1 MGKRAATLTSF
12 TRGRPTSFR
21 KPKSPPRENVALI
34 PSILSALIERGLG
47 EQKPR
52 IRLTPDDLRIWIRQG
67 RCSVAILLITDAS
80 FSTFHF
86 LPAVS
91 KALSIVYRDAYRNR
105 DRLGLIA
112 FQNDTARIMNHPTNN
127 LRVTLGNLS
136 RLNPSGMTPLA
147 DGLNKALDVLKQ
159 EKRRFPNSIPVA
171 ILISDCFPEPLTHQ
185 YENLLEEPA
194 YQETLRVSRNFGREK
209 IPIVVINPAHGKAKS
224 GDLYGGSK
232 LGMMIARLAKGT
244 YYGIVEKETP
254 SASTFFA
261 GYFQKRFAEKQ
272 AKRISGFMEDFR
284 VDLLSAT

>member
-1 MGKRAATLTSF
+1 M
-12 TRGRPTSFR
+12 
-21 KPKSPPRENVALI
+21 
-34 PSILSALIERGLG
+34 PSILSALLDRGLS

-67 RCSVAILLITDAS
+67 RCSVDILLITDAS

-136 RLNPSGMTPLA
+136 RLNPFGMTPLA
-147 DGLNKALDVLKQ
+147 DGLKKALDVLKQ
-159 EKRRFPNSIPVA
+159 EKRRFSNSIPVA

-185 YENLLEEPA
+185 YEDLLKEPA
-194 YQETLRVSRNFGREK
+194 YQETLRISRIFGREK
-209 IPIVVINPAHGKAKS
+209 IPIVVINPAHSKAKS

-232 LGMMIARLAKGT
+232 LGMMIARMAKGT
-244 YYGIVEKETP
+244 YYGIAEKEVP
-254 SASTFFA
+254 SSSTFFA
-261 GYFQKRFAEKQ
+261 GYFQKRFADKQ
-272 AKRISGFMEDFR
+272 SKKISGFMEDFR
-284 VDLLSAT
+284 VDLLSST